1 MNKPDY
7 ISKPDWELLLKK
19 YNNDFEFIKS
29 QLDRNYPV
37 QYLIGDVEF
46 LGNKLNVD
54 ENVLIPRFETELLV
68 EKTIELIK
76 ENKIESP
83 KILDIGTGSGC
94 IAISLAKEFK
104 SSVKALDI
112 SEKALE
118 LAEENANINYV
129 AIEFIKKDI
138 LNEDLDDVY
147 DIIISNPPYI
157 KIGDEVD
164 PKTNYEPQNALFALD
179 NGLIFYKEII
189 KKSVGHLNKNS
200 ILAFEIGMEQAA
212 SIKEIAEKYY
222 PNSMIKVQ
230 KDYLNR
236 DRMLFIINKE

>member
-19 YNNDFEFIKS
+19 YNNDYEFIKK
-29 QLDRNYPV
+29 QLENNYPV

-46 LGNKLNVD
+46 FGNKLYVD

-76 ENKIESP
+76 DINIECP

-94 IAISLAKEFK
+94 IAISLAKELH
-104 SSVKALDI
+104 SQVKALDI

-118 LAEENANINYV
+118 LASENAKLNNV
-129 AIEFIKKDI
+129 DVEFIRKDI
-138 LNEDLDDVY
+138 LTEDLDDVY

-164 PKTNYEPQNALFALD
+164 PKTKYEPQNALFALD

-189 KKSVGHLNKNS
+189 KKSVGHLNRNS
-200 ILAFEIGMEQAA
+200 ILAFEIGMEQAT
-212 SIKEIAEKYY
+212 SIKEIAKKYY
-222 PNSMIKVQ
+222 PNSMIKVE